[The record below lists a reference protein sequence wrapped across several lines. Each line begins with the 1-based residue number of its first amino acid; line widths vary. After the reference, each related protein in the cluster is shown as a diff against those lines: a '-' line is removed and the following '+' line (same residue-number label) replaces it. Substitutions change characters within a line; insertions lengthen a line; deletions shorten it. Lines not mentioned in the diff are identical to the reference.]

1 MNTTFILNFS
11 ASIPSSPPTGPRNQS
26 VTNAATEENL
36 EFILPSDS
44 IQLST
49 RSHLDRENRGLGTW
63 LFDKK
68 TRKRR
73 YVSLT
78 GKKFFGQAAVD
89 QAKKDK
95 ISELHP
101 AHSARA
107 ELRYL
112 TATMAPN
119 CLDDFFSSDVGGNSI
134 TPPLFISDPSAL
146 LQWGIPV
153 RVVRKYSTLGIS
165 KLFQWQIDCLGVDD
179 GNVLRG
185 GMTYPGSEKINRNG
199 LIAVYFPLQTNLF
212 GVRGRLLVICPTP
225 PCLALPCL
233 LLRYSVYSY
242 HVSSC
247 SIMLIAVFQISRN
260 AQYDEPLTSL

>member
-26 VTNAATEENL
+26 VTNAASEENL

-44 IQLST
+44 VQLST
-49 RSHLDRENRGLGTW
+49 RGHLDRENRGLGTW

-78 GKKFFGQAAVD
+78 GKKFVGQAAVD
-89 QAKKDK
+89 QARKDK

-112 TATMAPN
+112 TATIAPN
-119 CLDDFFSSDVGGNSI
+119 CLDDFFSADVGGHSI
-134 TPPLFISDPSAL
+134 TPPLFKADPSAL

-153 RVVRKYSTLGIS
+153 RVVRRYASLGIS

-185 GMTYPGSEKINRNG
+185 GMTYPDSGKINCNG
-199 LIAVYFPLQTNLF
+199 LIAVCSYSNQLHQQFLSSALSLPVL
-212 GVRGRLLVICPTP
+212 
-225 PCLALPCL
+225 PCLALSCTTPCT
-233 LLRYSVYSY
+233 VIMFY
-242 HVSSC
+242 HVLSC
-247 SIMLIAVFQISRN
+247 R
-260 AQYDEPLTSL
+260 

>member
-26 VTNAATEENL
+26 VTNAASEVNL

-44 IQLST
+44 VQLST
-49 RSHLDRENRGLGTW
+49 RGHLDRENRGLGTW

-78 GKKFFGQAAVD
+78 GKKFVGQAAVD
-89 QAKKDK
+89 QARKDK

-112 TATMAPN
+112 TATIAPN
-119 CLDDFFSSDVGGNSI
+119 CLDDFFSADVGGHSI
-134 TPPLFISDPSAL
+134 TPPLFKADPSAL

-153 RVVRKYSTLGIS
+153 RVVRRYASLGIS

-185 GMTYPGSEKINRNG
+185 GMTYPDSEKINCNE
-199 LIAVYFPLQTNLF
+199 LIAVSLLF
-212 GVRGRLLVICPTP
+212 QKNSFSVRGRLLVILSRPALPCPALP
-225 PCLALPCL
+225 CPALPCLALPCPAL
-233 LLRYSVYSY
+233 SCTIPCTVLMFY
-242 HVSSC
+242 HV
-247 SIMLIAVFQISRN
+247 
-260 AQYDEPLTSL
+260 LTCR

>member
-1 MNTTFILNFS
+1 MNATFVLNFS
-11 ASIPSSPPTGPRNQS
+11 ASIPSSPPTGPRNQL
-26 VTNAATEENL
+26 VTNAATKENL
-36 EFILPSDS
+36 QFILPSDAIES
-44 IQLST
+44 SS
-49 RSHLDRENRGLGTW
+49 RCHLDRESRGLGTW

-78 GKKFFGQAAVD
+78 GKKFVGQAAVD

-112 TATMAPN
+112 IATIAPN
-119 CLDDFFSSDVGGNSI
+119 CLDDFFSTDTGSNRVTSS
-134 TPPLFISDPSAL
+134 LFQSDPFSL
-146 LQWGIPV
+146 SQWGIPV
-153 RVVRKYSTLGIS
+153 RVVKRYASLGIT

-185 GMTYPGSEKINRNG
+185 GT
-199 LIAVYFPLQTNLF
+199 PLF
-212 GVRGRLLVICPTP
+212 R
-225 PCLALPCL
+225 
-233 LLRYSVYSY
+233 
-242 HVSSC
+242 
-247 SIMLIAVFQISRN
+247 
-260 AQYDEPLTSL
+260 

>member
-1 MNTTFILNFS
+1 MNATFILNFS
-11 ASIPSSPPTGPRNQS
+11 ASIPSSPPTGPRNQL
-26 VTNAATEENL
+26 VTNVASEENL
-36 EFILPSDS
+36 EFILHSDA
-44 IQLST
+44 IQLS
-49 RSHLDRENRGLGTW
+49 SKGHLDRESRGLGTW

-78 GKKFFGQAAVD
+78 GKKYVGQAAVD

-112 TATMAPN
+112 TATIAPN
-119 CLDDFFSSDVGGNSI
+119 CLDDFFSADIGSDSI
-134 TPPLFISDPSAL
+134 TSPLFKSDPSDL
-146 LQWGIPV
+146 LHWGIPV
-153 RVVRKYSTLGIS
+153 RVVKRYASLGIS

-185 GMTYPGSEKINRNG
+185 GAPIFE
-199 LIAVYFPLQTNLF
+199 Q
-212 GVRGRLLVICPTP
+212 
-225 PCLALPCL
+225 
-233 LLRYSVYSY
+233 
-242 HVSSC
+242 
-247 SIMLIAVFQISRN
+247 
-260 AQYDEPLTSL
+260 

>member
-1 MNTTFILNFS
+1 MNTTFVLNFS

-44 IQLST
+44 IQISS
-49 RSHLDRENRGLGTW
+49 RGHLDRENRGLGTW

-78 GKKFFGQAAVD
+78 GKKFVGQAAVD

-112 TATMAPN
+112 TVTMAPN
-119 CLDDFFSSDVGGNSI
+119 CLDDFFSADIGGNSI
-134 TPPLFISDPSAL
+134 TPPLFKSDPSAL

-153 RVVRKYSTLGIS
+153 QVVRKYASLGIR

-185 GMTYPGSEKINRNG
+185 GMTYPDSEKINCNG
-199 LIAVYFPLQTNLF
+199 PVAVCFLFKSIASALS
-212 GVRGRLLVICPTP
+212 VICSVTSCTAL
-225 PCLALPCL
+225 PCLALLCPE
-233 LLRYSVYSY
+233 LLRIRLLCFIMFYYADSY
-242 HVSSC
+242 LLNVNTYT
-247 SIMLIAVFQISRN
+247 V
-260 AQYDEPLTSL
+260 

>member
-1 MNTTFILNFS
+1 M
-11 ASIPSSPPTGPRNQS
+11 
-26 VTNAATEENL
+26 TNAATEEYL
-36 EFILPSDS
+36 EFILPFDS

-78 GKKFFGQAAVD
+78 GKKFVGQAAVD

-119 CLDDFFSSDVGGNSI
+119 CLDDFFSADIGGNSI
-134 TPPLFISDPSAL
+134 SPPLFKSDPSAL

-153 RVVRKYSTLGIS
+153 RVVRKYASLGIS
-165 KLFQWQIDCLGVDD
+165 ELFQWQIDCLGVDD

-185 GMTYPGSEKINRNG
+185 GMTYPDSEKINCNG
-199 LIAVYFPLQTNLF
+199 SVTVCFYSNLLHQHF
-212 GVRGRLLVICPTP
+212 LSPALSRLLLPCP
-225 PCLALPCL
+225 ALPCL
-233 LLRYSVYSY
+233 VLHYSVYSCY
-242 HVSSC
+242 VLSC
-247 SIMLIAVFQISRN
+247 SIMLVVIF
-260 AQYDEPLTSL
+260 